1 MIIIRKC
8 KYAVEK
14 KTITNTIDQKLN
26 PDESDDEPDNDK
38 SNEFDED

>member
-14 KTITNTIDQKLN
+14 KKIMNTIDEKLN
-26 PDESDDEPDNDK
+26 LDESDDESDNDK